1 MAMTRYPA
9 GGIGSCARRVQGAG
23 LVTLAGHER
32 GPVHMTRGSR
42 IYWGIVDYPRNGDAG
57 TIKWI
62 FAIPDDTSA
71 NDYTIV
77 LPGGV
82 EVPLAPLSS

>member
-1 MAMTRYPA
+1 
-9 GGIGSCARRVQGAG
+9 
-23 LVTLAGHER
+23 
-32 GPVHMTRGSR
+32 MTRGSR